1 MNIALLSILTL
12 LLLFVVG
19 AFKRNPLNLGVLAIF
34 ICYLLGSHAGMKS
47 VAIMQVFPTV
57 LFVRIF
63 GILLFFS
70 VVQNNGSLELLAKKI
85 LAVTGKNTKM
95 LPFII
100 FYVGVLLG
108 SIGIN
113 SLAGMAILSGI
124 GISLALSSDGNPLL
138 HGIAGGYGIAVG
150 CYSPINEYTTNIV
163 AAANTA
169 GYNNVELMPIYLYC
183 VIGFSLSFAVIY
195 FLMGGH
201 KARGSVK
208 GESILGEL
216 PAFTKRQLI
225 SLSGII
231 GVLLLV
237 VFLKLDVGVA
247 GIVVAVA
254 CVLLGCCKCDAAIRG
269 VSLPVLILVCGVGM
283 LVNLISKLGGFAIVG
298 SALSAVM
305 STDTVAPLM
314 SLSSS
319 VMSLFTLSRVC
330 VLTLIPTIPGIAQ
343 NIPAASVEL
352 AIAATSA
359 GAFASCI
366 GPLSSCGALIMQ
378 NLSQQMGEEQ
388 AIKYFV
394 PQQIYAI
401 IGAFVLVG
409 YAYAASVLVFFR

>member
-1 MNIALLSILTL
+1 MNIALLSILSL
-12 LLLFVVG
+12 FFLFVVG
-19 AFKRNPLNLGVLAIF
+19 AFKRNPLNLGILAIF
-34 ICYLLGSHAGMKS
+34 ICYLLGSYAGMKS
-47 VAIMQVFPTV
+47 VAIMQMFPTV

-70 VVQNNGSLELLAKKI
+70 VVQHNGALELLAKKI
-85 LAVTGKNTKM
+85 LAVTGKNSKI
-95 LPFII
+95 LPFAI
-100 FYVGVLLG
+100 FYVGILLG
-108 SIGIN
+108 SVGIN

-163 AAANTA
+163 AAANAA
-169 GYNNVELMPIYLYC
+169 GYNSVELMPIYIYC
-183 VIGFSLSFAVIY
+183 IIGFSISFAVIY

-201 KARGSVK
+201 KAKGSVK
-208 GESILGEL
+208 GEDVLGEL
-216 PAFTKRQLI
+216 PAFTNQQLI
-225 SLSGII
+225 SLLGIV

-237 VFLKLDVGVA
+237 VFLRFDVGVA
-247 GIVVAVA
+247 GIMMAVA
-254 CVLLGCCKCDAAIRG
+254 CVLLGCCKCDAAIKG
-269 VSLPVLILVCGVGM
+269 VSLPVLLLVCGVGM
-283 LVNLISKLGGFAIVG
+283 LVNLISKLGGFAIVS
-298 SALSAVM
+298 SALSSVM
-305 STDTVAPLM
+305 VADTVAPLM

-330 VLTLIPTIPGIAQ
+330 VLTLVPTIPGIVQ
-343 NIPAASVEL
+343 NIPAASVDL

-378 NLSQQMGEEQ
+378 NLSQQVGDEQ
-388 AIKYFV
+388 ATKYFV

-401 IGAFVLVG
+401 IGALVLVG
-409 YAYAASVLVFFR
+409 FAYIVSILGFFR